1 MHIYFRASLK
11 QWIIDYIWN
20 FVDSIYLKIRGACS
34 LHCMNRNFASSAIL
48 FLFTILFF
56 IFWPVVKKLTNMQ
69 VIVTSILRN
78 EENLICK
85 ILKHIRK
92 CLFCFR
98 GAKLQLQWVN
108 NFMWTPW
115 LLCLFFEIQN
125 LSQMDQNKITIVKNW
140 WVSGEIKE
148 WGDFLSHLS
157 FQKRAAKNQ

>member
-1 MHIYFRASLK
+1 MHIYFRASHK

-20 FVDSIYLKIRGACS
+20 FVDSIYMKIRGASS

-69 VIVTSILRN
+69 VIITSILRN

-98 GAKLQLQWVN
+98 GAKLQLQRVN

-115 LLCLFFEIQN
+115 LSCLFFEIKI
-125 LSQMDQNKITIVKNW
+125 LAKWIKTKSQSWKTDELAGKSKNE
-140 WVSGEIKE
+140 EI
-148 WGDFLSHLS
+148 SYHI
-157 FQKRAAKNQ
+157 